1 MSSLGSSKK
10 IEKKHEDEELREKL
24 EGEQWRKR
32 KMIAGRRMQNGNSG
46 RSHWEGAKDWGEE
59 SRLAPGWLLACHFH
73 TSRII

>member
-46 RSHWEGAKDWGEE
+46 RSHWEGAKD
-59 SRLAPGWLLACHFH
+59 
-73 TSRII
+73 